1 MRAMILAAGL
11 GTRLKP
17 LTDSTPKALVK
28 INDHTLL
35 ELQIKKLK
43 AEGFD
48 KIIINIHHF
57 AKQIK
62 DYLKQNNFFECNIEL
77 SDESSKLLDTGGGLK
92 KAEHFFSD
100 GKPFL
105 VYNVDILSN
114 INLMKLMDFHL
125 ASKNIASLA
134 IQDRESSR
142 KFLFDKNKI
151 LCGWMSKKSGEKII
165 TRDEQSEFFA
175 YSFSGIQIVDPRIFK
190 YFPDKNVF
198 SLVELYLLAA
208 KEEKIN
214 GYVHGED
221 EWIDFGKMENLIE
234 AEKIFHKI
242 RYTYQV

>member
-28 INDHTLL
+28 LNDHTLL

-48 KIIINIHHF
+48 RIIINIHHF

-77 SDESSKLLDTGGGLK
+77 SDESSKLLDTGGGLR
-92 KAEHFFSD
+92 KAAHFFSD

-125 ASKNIASLA
+125 ASKCIATLA

-151 LCGWMSKKSGEKII
+151 LCGWMNKKSGEKII
-165 TRDEQSEFFA
+165 TRDEQSKFFP
-175 YSFSGIQIVDPRIFK
+175 YSFSGVQIVDPKLFK

-198 SLVELYLLAA
+198 SLVELYLHAA
-208 KEEKIN
+208 KEEKIK

-221 EWIDFGKMENLIE
+221 EWFDFGKMENLSE
-234 AEKIFHKI
+234 AEKIFDKI